1 MAQRVKHLPAMW
13 ETWVRS
19 LGQEDPLEKEMATRS
34 GTLAWKIPWTKEPGR
49 LQSMGSKGV
58 GHNWV
63 TDPSLGDLLDPG
75 IEPRSPTLQADAL
88 PSEPPGKPLICSK
101 HVLKAEQYDRDS
113 LGTLVHC
120 IYNSNKQVNKKL
132 SSLRFYIKY
141 KSNFFILI
149 IWNYEC
155 YYVTNIHEK
164 YLCYTPKRSK
174 LTGWPPT
181 VRVTPGACTVMRTGT
196 KMRCPRPH
204 TPKRASPV
212 AQPWRLCLQCRR
224 CGWIPGLGRSRRIP
238 WKRAWQPIPVFLPGK
253 FHGQESLV
261 GHSPWPIKSQ
271 TRLSN

>member
-1 MAQRVKHLPAMW
+1 MGFSW
-13 ETWVRS
+13 
-19 LGQEDPLEKEMATRS
+19 QEYWS
-34 GTLAWKIPWTKEPGR
+34 GL
-49 LQSMGSKGV
+49 SF
-58 GHNWV
+58 
-63 TDPSLGDLLDPG
+63 PSLGDLLDPG

-196 KMRCPRPH
+196 KVRCPRPH
-204 TPKRASPV
+204 TPQRASPV

-238 WKRAWQPIPVFLPGK
+238 WKRAWQPTPVFLPGK
-253 FHGQESLV
+253 FHGQKSLV
-261 GHSPWPIKSQ
+261 SYSPQGHSQTQLRGFSTHTPKSLYILPKSYLIL
-271 TRLSN
+271 TTLNHSCSMRSSHWIM